1 MKREFALGFIV
12 FVLFGNISCAVFSS
26 FVPTATALPMPIPP
40 TKSQELTATKMP
52 TITQTEIPPIATEEG
67 FLLPLPEG
75 EPALVWHE
83 VPIMPGAINGEESD
97 GNSYIFTIR
106 STREEIA
113 EYYERELSKAG
124 WELFGVGDGEEGLVL
139 LIFMGD
145 SGTFTVSIFEVD
157 ELDGL
162 YYVAL
167 IET

>member
-12 FVLFGNISCAVFSS
+12 FVLFGTISCTVFSS
-26 FVPTATALPMPIPP
+26 FVPTATALPTPILP
-40 TKSQELTATKMP
+40 TKMP
-52 TITQTEIPPIATEEG
+52 TTTQTEMIPPIATEEG

-97 GNSYIFTIR
+97 SDSYKFTIK

-113 EYYERELSKAG
+113 EYYERELPKVG
-124 WELFGVGDGEEGLVL
+124 WELLGVGDGEKGTVMM
-139 LIFMGD
+139 IFTGN
-145 SGTFTVSIFEVD
+145 SGTFTVSILEVD

-162 YYVAL
+162 YYVML
-167 IET
+167 IES